1 VFGKFEN
8 WGGWPSVG
16 AAVVIGQLA
25 SASAFVGVDS
35 AAHMAEEVFIS
46 QYMNNVTV
54 PMLTPV

>member
-46 QYMNNVTV
+46 RYMNNITV